1 MENKNVLVVEH
12 LSVLIKEHFLVKD
25 VSFSM
30 AQGECLGVV
39 GEDGSGKSSLIKA
52 ITGSLPISDG
62 FVRIDGKDIKDHPK
76 ILNEVSICLDPPVF
90 FKFQSVMENMEYLCS
105 LAGKNNKQRILDT
118 LDKFNLLEKKNK
130 KVYSLSYYERKLM
143 ALALAFINE
152 SKFLIIDE
160 PFKSLPVQSI
170 QTLRHYIA
178 QLREKGTTII
188 ITSKNYDSLEDQ
200 CDRYMF
206 MVDRQV
212 KEILHRKECEKFS
225 TAKTFAF
232 VAVKYPHYCGKLV
245 AENFN
250 LSVKLFGNRV
260 LFDANEDTTA
270 EIVKFFTKN
279 KLSVYGAGYLNR
291 KGERILA
298 NLTPYFKENK

>member
-1 MENKNVLVVEH
+1 MENQNILIVEH
-12 LSVLIKEHFLVKD
+12 LSVLIKERFLVKD

-30 AQGECLGVV
+30 SKGECLGIV

-62 FVRIDGKDIKDHPK
+62 VVKIDNVDIKENSS
-76 ILNEVSICLDPPVF
+76 ILNQVGICLDPPVF
-90 FKFQSVMENMEYLCS
+90 FKFQSVIENMEYLCALS
-105 LAGKNNKQRILDT
+105 GHNDKNKILDV
-118 LDKFNLLEKKNK
+118 LEKFNLFDKRKK
-130 KVYSLSYYERKLM
+130 KVFSLSYYERKLM

-152 SKFLIIDE
+152 PKLLILDE
-160 PFKSLPVQSI
+160 PFKSLPIKSI
-170 QTLRHYIA
+170 QTLRYYVQ

-188 ITSKNYDSLEDQ
+188 ITSRNYDSLEEQ

-212 KEILHRKECEKFS
+212 KEILDRKDCEKYS
-225 TAKTFAF
+225 TLKTYAF
-232 VAVKYPHYCGKLV
+232 VSVKYPHYCGKLI
-245 AENFN
+245 AENFDMK
-250 LSVKLFGNRV
+250 VKLFGNKV

-270 EIVKFFTKN
+270 EIVRFFTKN

-291 KGERILA
+291 KGEKILA
-298 NLTPYFKENK
+298 NLAPYFKENK